1 MDMGRRSIVVGLL
14 LAALTPAILPIL
26 PARAATLTVFAA
38 ASLTNALDGAAAA
51 YQAKSG
57 DTVRISYAAS
67 STLAKQIAAGA
78 PADLFISA
86 DIKWMDYLQQ
96 RRLIET
102 ASRRN
107 LLGNE
112 LVLVAPAQ
120 SGTKID
126 LKPGVDLLAHLKSG
140 PLAMADPA
148 AVPAGLYGKA
158 ALTHLGL
165 WKAVEPHVARAAD
178 VRMALRLVA
187 RREAPL
193 GVVYRTDAIA
203 EPEVEIAGVF
213 PANSYPPVI
222 YPAALMVHAQPAA
235 AKLLTFLESPA
246 ARPYF
251 AKQGF
256 KVLR

>member
-1 MDMGRRSIVVGLL
+1 MRRRTMLAGAL
-14 LAALTPAILPIL
+14 LAAMLPILTIL

-38 ASLTNALDGAAAA
+38 ASLKNALDAAAA
-51 YQAKSG
+51 TFHAQSG
-57 DTVRISYAAS
+57 DTVRIAYAAS

-96 RRLIET
+96 RKLIET

-112 LVLVAPAQ
+112 LVLVAPAK
-120 SGTKID
+120 SGTKVE
-126 LKPGVDLLAHLKSG
+126 LKPGVDLLAYLKGG
-140 PLAMADPA
+140 PLAMADPV

-158 ALTHLGL
+158 ALTKLGV
-165 WKAVEPHVARAAD
+165 WSAVEAKVARAAD

-187 RREAPL
+187 RGEAPL

-203 EPEVEIAGVF
+203 EPAVEIAGVF
-213 PANSYPPVI
+213 PPGSYPPIV
-222 YPAALMVHAQPAA
+222 YPVALVVGAQPAA

-246 ARPYF
+246 ARPDF
-251 AKQGF
+251 EQQGF